1 MGGLASHCHERLT
14 NTKRKQEVWKKME
27 ENGGR
32 GPQVNGFSLFSRALA
47 SQFGP
52 PKELP
57 DFSPLS
63 PIKTQHNHVLR
74 Y

>member
-1 MGGLASHCHERLT
+1 
-14 NTKRKQEVWKKME
+14 ME

>member
-1 MGGLASHCHERLT
+1 
-14 NTKRKQEVWKKME
+14 ME

-32 GPQVNGFSLFSRALA
+32 GPQVNEFSLFSRALA

-57 DFSPLS
+57 DFP
-63 PIKTQHNHVLR
+63 PFKTQRNRVLR
-74 Y
+74 YLPCVKLACAR

>member
-1 MGGLASHCHERLT
+1 
-14 NTKRKQEVWKKME
+14 VE

-63 PIKTQHNHVLR
+63 PFKMQRNSVL
-74 Y
+74 